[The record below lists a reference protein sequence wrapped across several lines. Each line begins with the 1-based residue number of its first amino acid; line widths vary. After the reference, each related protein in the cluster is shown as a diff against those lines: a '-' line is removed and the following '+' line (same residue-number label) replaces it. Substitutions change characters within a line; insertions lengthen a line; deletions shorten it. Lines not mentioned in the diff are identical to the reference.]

1 MTNSKKIPRYS
12 NKQNYLPLSVLL
24 NCNKIKAF
32 KADQQKL
39 VDAIRQSAAL
49 ELKPDL
55 TAVRRIGKKP
65 IPDLKTLKRT
75 KRDQPGV
82 EVDPSIIT
90 DADLKEP
97 HLFIITSQAK
107 TATNWRDIEKKIKE
121 ASSSYKILYSRFSD
135 CEGQLLISSVNSTKE
150 DVKKLD
156 ALKVT
161 VESNDFILSIP
172 TKEQSEKFWTDHG
185 SHFQMCMAKKITIA
199 KKKMKSQ
206 MKRVKED
213 LTQKAKGPF
222 VLGNITYEDINKV
235 KSKARVILNTKKDG
249 EELNEFEVKFIIDL
263 LKYHKNGEAKLKD
276 MKKVIVDSHP
286 NFKATRCFFMVRAD
300 NSKEDF
306 SIAKCI
312 EDMIAKNAEVA
323 K

>member
-1 MTNSKKIPRYS
+1 MK
-12 NKQNYLPLSVLL
+12 V
-24 NCNKIKAF
+24 
-32 KADQQKL
+32 DQKKL
-39 VDAIRQSAAL
+39 VDAIRMSAAL

-55 TAVRRIGKKP
+55 LAVRRLGKKL
-65 IPDLKTLKRT
+65 IPDLKSLKRT
-75 KRDQPGV
+75 KKDQPNI
-82 EVDPSIIT
+82 ELDPSIIT

-97 HLFIITSQAK
+97 HLFIITSKTK

-121 ASSSYKILYSRFSD
+121 ASASFKILYSRFSE

-156 ALKVT
+156 AFKVT
-161 VESNDFILSIP
+161 LEDNEFTLTIP
-172 TKEQSEKFWTDHG
+172 TKEQAEKFWTDHG

-206 MKRVKED
+206 MKKVKDD

-249 EELNEFEVKFIIDL
+249 EELNEFEVKFIVDL
-263 LKYHKNGEAKLKD
+263 LKFHKNGEAKLKD

-286 NFKATRCFFMVRAD
+286 NFKATRCFFVVRAD
-300 NSKEDF
+300 GTKEDF

-312 EDMIAKNAEVA
+312 EDLISKKAESA
-323 K
+323 